1 MHSSWETF
9 KIRGTDHLKS
19 NGTLGEGEL
28 LEDKNM
34 ETSTLSQLSRTM
46 VLASLM
52 MGLAACDKSGGGV
65 DIASTQQ
72 DFKVELTTQAR
83 PIDILWVVDNS
94 GSMASSQQNLAA
106 NFNSFIQDFVS
117 LGYDFR
123 MAVTTSDSWFEQYN
137 SNAFYSSRWRTG
149 NRADL
154 FNPSYAPQGPATNS
168 GVFVMDK
175 NTPSLNSV
183 FTTNVRV
190 GTQGNG
196 DERAFASFRRALS
209 NSANSDFRRNN
220 AYLAIIIV
228 SDEDDFSRTD
238 ATFSED
244 YNSNKLIPVST
255 FVTFLDTF
263 TNSTSQN
270 RKDNYQ
276 VSAISIMDQACL
288 NQLNDSS
295 QKIAQR
301 YLQIADIT
309 GGSKNS
315 LCASF
320 NAVLN
325 NIKNSV
331 LTAAAVFKLDR
342 EPVDGSIVVRVDG
355 STIAAGA
362 TTWSYEASTRTVR
375 FAPQLAQSLNANS
388 NIQITYDPKTLL

>member
-1 MHSSWETF
+1 M
-9 KIRGTDHLKS
+9 R
-19 NGTLGEGEL
+19 
-28 LEDKNM
+28 
-34 ETSTLSQLSRTM
+34 TSTLSQLNRTM

-65 DIASTQQ
+65 EIASTQQ

-94 GSMASSQQNLAA
+94 GSMASSQQNLAS
-106 NFNSFIQDFVS
+106 NFNSFIQDFVA

-137 SNAFYSSRWRTG
+137 SSPNAFYSSRWRTG

-154 FNPSYAPQGPATNS
+154 FNPSYAPQGAATNS

-175 NTPSLNSV
+175 NTPALNSV

-196 DERAFASFRRALS
+196 DERAFASFQRALS
-209 NSANSDFRRNN
+209 NSANNDFRRNN

-238 ATFSED
+238 STFSED
-244 YNSNKLIPVST
+244 YNSPKLIPVDT
-255 FVTFLDTF
+255 FVSFLDTF
-263 TNSTSQN
+263 TNSNSQN

-276 VSAISIMDQACL
+276 VSAITILDQACL
-288 NQLNDSS
+288 NQLNNSS
-295 QKIAQR
+295 QKVAQR
-301 YLQIADIT
+301 YLTMADIT

-342 EPVDGSIVVRVDG
+342 EPVDGSIVVKVDG
-355 STIAAGA
+355 ASIPTGASTW
-362 TTWSYEASTRTVR
+362 TYESATRTVR

-388 NIQITYDPKTLL
+388 SIQITYDPKTLL